1 MGGCVYGL
9 DGGSSFARY
18 WLWPIQ
24 NQGRVPKNNQ
34 LRLQK
39 GFQQSFAKTANDRN
53 CAFLTTN
60 KKERFAVIWQN
71 NKLKSNFKYS
81 DHLTTGHS
89 KTEQVLVSSIFC
101 FSLKYFVYVFYV
113 HLKNDVFSIS
123 LPFPLFQ
130 GNTLSLPNFDSSLV
144 NFVTAYKR
152 LWYLCVSAGT
162 SD

>member
-1 MGGCVYGL
+1 MISVL
-9 DGGSSFARY
+9 DGQTITTQSINHYLVSGWVCVWAGWWKQFCEILTLA
-18 WLWPIQ
+18 
-24 NQGRVPKNNQ
+24 NPKPRKGPQ
-34 LRLQK
+34 KQSIALSKRLSAK
-39 GFQQSFAKTANDRN
+39 FAKTANDRN

-81 DHLTTGHS
+81 EHLTTGHS

-130 GNTLSLPNFDSSLV
+130 GNTLSLPNVDS
-144 NFVTAYKR
+144 F
-152 LWYLCVSAGT
+152 
-162 SD
+162 